1 MARLLITFGL
11 PLDKKTLLP
20 VGFPTALHRS
30 FRKKNQSN
38 GTTTLLI
45 SIEPLEDILLL
56 NKSLVLFG
64 ALTKVWLKQLEMK
77 KRNKKGVLL
86 VCCQLFFFFFF
97 FFDALFIICLFDF
110 G

>member
-11 PLDKKTLLP
+11 PLDKKALLP

-77 KRNKKGVLL
+77 KEIKREFCWCV
-86 VCCQLFFFFFF
+86 VSYFFFFF

>member
-11 PLDKKTLLP
+11 PLDKKALLP